1 MTKLSLNPHQEAAAR
16 HIEGPMLV
24 LAGAGSGKTRIVTAR
39 VAHLIELGVPA
50 QEILAV
56 TFTNKAAEEM
66 QTRIQRLSHSSVLA
80 CTFHSLGARIL
91 RESISAL
98 AYHQDFTIYDRDDS
112 FKLLKECLAALHL
125 KLDKGEIKTLRAD
138 ISHAKNSLLLPEK
151 YPKEDPTTA
160 QVYQLYQE
168 KLKNYN
174 AVDFD
179 DLLFLPVRLFQ
190 EHPEILESYQKRWS
204 FLLIDEYQDT
214 NHAQYLLAH
223 LLSAKHNNL
232 FAVGDPDQSIYSWR
246 GADVSNILNFEEDY
260 PGAQVV
266 TLDQN
271 YRSRNIILRAANEL
285 IHNNSTPYQKNLW
298 SERGEGEKIGLFFCG
313 TDREETTFV
322 LERLMH
328 HHEEEDIPL
337 SDSVIFYRTNFQSR
351 VFEDALL
358 RHNIPYV
365 IVGGLSF
372 YERREVKDILAL
384 LRIVLGGADFLAFA
398 RTINLPKRGIGNV
411 SINKLITL
419 AEEHGIT
426 IFTLCEHILEGKL
439 PSPVSKKQLVGI
451 KDYVHMIQQL
461 KNRVSSGLPLHGII
475 SDAIELSNYHALLR
489 EDPETLDDRRA
500 NLDELI
506 TKAAEWEE
514 DHEKPSLA
522 LFLEELS
529 LRTTA
534 DEKPEYEDA
543 VRLMT
548 LHNGKGLEFSVVF
561 LVGMEENLFPHV
573 NVKDDP
579 TALEEER
586 RLCYVGMT
594 RAKDYL
600 YFSAA
605 KSRFLWGGHRFMLP
619 SRFLK
624 EIPQDLLTPYHS
636 AWEDKE
642 SEVEEEAEPGAF
654 NLGTAVTHKDFGGGI
669 IKKAYHTSL
678 GLTYDVIFPLSNTTR
693 TLVAKYAKL
702 KKV

>member
-1 MTKLSLNPHQEAAAR
+1 MKLSLNPQQEKAAH

-39 VAHLIELGVPA
+39 VAHLLELGVPA

-66 QTRIQRLSHSSVLA
+66 QSRIQRLSQASVLA

-91 RESISAL
+91 RENINAL
-98 AYHQDFTIYDRDDS
+98 GYEPDFTIYDEEDS
-112 FKLLKECLAALHL
+112 YKLLKECLTALHL
-125 KLDKGEIKTLRAD
+125 KLEKGEVKTLRGD
-138 ISHAKNSLLLPEK
+138 ISHAKNALVLPEK
-151 YPKEDPTTA
+151 YPKEDPLTA

-168 KLKNYN
+168 KLKSYN

-179 DLLFLPVRLFQ
+179 DLLYLPVRLFQ
-190 EHPEILESYQKRWS
+190 EHPDRLEMYQKRWS

-214 NHAQYLLAH
+214 NHAQYLLAR
-223 LLSAKHNNL
+223 LLSSKHNNL

-246 GADVSNILNFEEDY
+246 GADVSNILNFEKDY

-266 TLDQN
+266 TLEQN
-271 YRSRNIILRAANEL
+271 YRSRNTILKAANEL
-285 IHNNSTPYQKNLW
+285 IHYNSSPYQKNLW
-298 SERGEGEKIGLFFCG
+298 SERGEGEKIGLYISDS
-313 TDREETTFV
+313 DREETAFV
-322 LERLMH
+322 LKRLLH
-328 HHEEEDIPL
+328 HHEKENIPL
-337 SDSVIFYRTNFQSR
+337 NDCVIFYRTNFQSR

-358 RHNIPYV
+358 KHNIPYV

-372 YERREVKDILAL
+372 YQRREIKDILAL
-384 LRIVLGGADFLAFA
+384 LRIVLGGADFLALA

-411 SINKLITL
+411 SLSKLMDL
-419 AEEHGIT
+419 SEENGTT
-426 IFTLCEHILEGKL
+426 IFTTCELIAEEKI
-439 PSPVSKKQLVGI
+439 PSPLSKKQLSGL
-451 KDYVHMIQQL
+451 KDYVHTIQQL
-461 KNRVSSGLPLHGII
+461 KNRVSAQLPLHAVI
-475 SDAIELSNYHALLR
+475 SDAIDLSHYISVLK

-506 TKAAEWEE
+506 SKAAEWEE
-514 DHEKPSLA
+514 DHANPSLA

-534 DEKPEYEDA
+534 DEKPAFEDT

-561 LVGMEENLFPHV
+561 LVGMEEDLFPHL
-573 NVKDDP
+573 NTKEDP
-579 TALEEER
+579 AALEEER

-600 YFSAA
+600 YLSAA
-605 KSRFLWGGHRFMLP
+605 KSRFLWGGHRFMYP

-624 EIPQDLLTPYHS
+624 ETPQELLYSYHTT
-636 AWEDKE
+636 W
-642 SEVEEEAEPGAF
+642 SEEPPEEEAEPGSF
-654 NLGTAVTHKDFGGGI
+654 SPGTAVMHKDFGSGI
-669 IKKAYHTSL
+669 IKKAYQTSL
-678 GLTYDVIFPLSNTTR
+678 GLTYDVLFPLTGATR

-702 KKV
+702 KQVKD